1 MNQTSK
7 RIDKYLKKQN
17 IESKVVS
24 FTQLYIQGLGEV
36 LMHFLAA
43 LRFYGDFIL
52 RL

>member
-7 RIDKYLKKQN
+7 RIDKYLRKQN

-24 FTQLYIQGLGEV
+24 LTQLYIQGLGEV